1 MDKQKLVALTFDDGP
16 SLGTTEQIL
25 DVLEENQVVA
35 SFFLIGQQI
44 TDETADLI
52 RRAYSM
58 GCSIENHS
66 RTHSYMTQMSE
77 EEIVDEITDTSDKIK
92 RITGEAP
99 QFFRPPYIDYDQKM
113 YDRIGLTFICG
124 YGCEDWEESVTAK
137 ERVRRVLEAAKP
149 GYIILMHDSADNI
162 QTVEAVREMIPALK
176 KQGFTFVNIRELFEK
191 SGIHPQH
198 NVIYMGADEVQ

>member
-66 RTHSYMTQMSE
+66 R
-77 EEIVDEITDTSDKIK
+77 
-92 RITGEAP
+92 
-99 QFFRPPYIDYDQKM
+99 
-113 YDRIGLTFICG
+113 
-124 YGCEDWEESVTAK
+124 
-137 ERVRRVLEAAKP
+137 
-149 GYIILMHDSADNI
+149 
-162 QTVEAVREMIPALK
+162 
-176 KQGFTFVNIRELFEK
+176 
-191 SGIHPQH
+191 
-198 NVIYMGADEVQ
+198 